1 MSEKETI
8 PLLSIKKNI
17 PVKSSHNS
25 GSPPPPIQFLG
36 YGRAASVWCGN
47 IKNK

>member
-8 PLLSIKKNI
+8 PLLNIKKNTSI
-17 PVKSSHNS
+17 KPTYNS
-25 GSPPPPIQFLG
+25 TSKPHPMQFLG

-47 IKNK
+47 IKK

>member
-17 PVKSSHNS
+17 PVKTSHS
-25 GSPPPPIQFLG
+25 SPPPPIQFLG

>member
-8 PLLSIKKNI
+8 PLLNIKKNTT
-17 PVKSSHNS
+17 VKSVHISN
-25 GSPPPPIQFLG
+25 SPPPPIQFLG

-47 IKNK
+47 TKK